1 MIHRH
6 SPGKSQSSLAVP
18 QKQTPP
24 PLSVELLHWYDRHR
38 RVMPW
43 RAVPGQRPDPY
54 AVWLS
59 EIMLQQ
65 TTVAAVKPY
74 FEAFL
79 RRWPTVHA
87 LAAADSADVMAAWAG
102 LGYYARARNLHR
114 CAQVIVSEL
123 NGRFPTAETELL
135 TLPGIGPYTAAAIA
149 AIAFDRR
156 AVVVDGNVE
165 RVMARIFAVTE
176 ALPKS
181 KLRLRQLADTLTPE
195 QRSGDYAQAVMDLGA
210 TVCTP
215 KSPACIIC
223 PWLSHCAAHA
233 QGIAAS
239 LPRKLAKKA
248 TPTRHGV
255 AFCVVSPDQKTLL
268 VRRPPKGLLGGM
280 LAFPS
285 TEWRGATWTEA
296 AAVRS
301 APLTA
306 RWKALPQIVEHTF
319 THFHL
324 KLQVWVASNPKR
336 CARAVPDAQWV
347 ALDALSTI
355 GLPNVMQKAA
365 TILRDSQPI
374 ARHRAAKPRP
384 PKTDKRRRAL

>member
-1 MIHRH
+1 MVHRH
-6 SPGKSQSSLAVP
+6 SPGKSQSSRAVP
-18 QKQTPP
+18 QEHTQLPK
-24 PLSVELLHWYDRHR
+24 SADLLRWYDRHR

-43 RAVPGQRPDPY
+43 RALAGHRPDPY

-65 TTVAAVKPY
+65 TTVAAVRPY
-74 FEAFL
+74 FDSFL
-79 RRWPTVHA
+79 RRWPTVHD

-102 LGYYARARNLHR
+102 LGYYARARNLHK
-114 CAQVIVSEL
+114 CAQVIASQHA
-123 NGRFPTAETELL
+123 GRFPTTEPELL

-165 RVMARIFAVTE
+165 RVMARIFAVT
-176 ALPKS
+176 APLPKS
-181 KLRLRQLADTLTPE
+181 KARLRELADTLTPSH
-195 QRSGDYAQAVMDLGA
+195 RSGDYAQAVMDLGA

-215 KSPACIIC
+215 KSPACILC
-223 PWLSHCAAHA
+223 PWMSNCTAHA

-239 LPRKLAKKA
+239 LPRKLAKKS

-255 AFCVVSPDQKTLL
+255 AFCLVSPGQKTLL
-268 VRRPPKGLLGGM
+268 LRRPPKGLLGGM

-285 TEWRGATWTEA
+285 TEWRSAIWTEA
-296 AAVRS
+296 EAVRA
-301 APLTA
+301 APLKA
-306 RWKALPQIVEHTF
+306 RWKVLPDIVEHTF

-324 KLQVWVASNPKR
+324 KLQVWVAPQAKSTLR
-336 CARAVPDAQWV
+336 SLHDAQWV
-347 ALDALSTI
+347 ALSALPAI

-365 TILRDSQPI
+365 TILRDSQSKPQ
-374 ARHRAAKPRP
+374 HRASKPRP
-384 PKTDKRRRAL
+384 PKPDKRRRAL